1 MKPVKTVKQEINA
14 VHPHKHTK
22 PSQNTVQKCKK
33 Q

>member
-1 MKPVKTVKQEINA
+1 MHVKTVMHEQNA

-22 PSQNTVQKCKK
+22 QSQNTVQNYKK

>member
-1 MKPVKTVKQEINA
+1 MKPVKTANQETNA

-22 PSQNTVQKCKK
+22 PSQNMVQKCKK